1 MGGTLMDP
9 FTAALQLV
17 KAIIDARREFWQAI
31 PEAERAALAQK
42 YAASELRWL
51 DFLESLRPKGNG

>member
-1 MGGTLMDP
+1 MDP

-31 PEAERAALAQK
+31 PEA
-42 YAASELRWL
+42 SI
-51 DFLESLRPKGNG
+51 RPIRSSRTP